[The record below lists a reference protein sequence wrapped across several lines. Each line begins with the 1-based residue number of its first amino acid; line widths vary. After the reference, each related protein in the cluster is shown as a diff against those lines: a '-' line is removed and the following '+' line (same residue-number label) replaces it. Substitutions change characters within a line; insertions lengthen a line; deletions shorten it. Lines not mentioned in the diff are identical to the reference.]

1 MAEINVKS
9 PQLKDRDVST
19 YRVVAKVS
27 FGTGAGC
34 VCASAIDIAGLTI
47 TACGTGVILA
57 GFEAASDIS
66 LDSTRAGGLN
76 VLKTGTL
83 VAGTAAEL
91 HNGPATA
98 VISGT
103 AGSRVVTYVFTNMD
117 STSDSVVDGEIEFI
131 LPIKQKDF

>member
-1 MAEINVKS
+1 MAEIVMKS
-9 PQLKDRDVST
+9 PQLKQRNLDT
-19 YRVVAKVS
+19 YKFVAKVS

-34 VCASAIDIAGLTI
+34 TCASAIDIGGLTI

-57 GFEAASDIS
+57 GFEAEAGVS
-66 LDSTRAGGLN
+66 LDSSRAGGLN

-103 AGSRVVTYVFTNMD
+103 AGSRVVTYVFTSMAS
-117 STSDSVVDGEIEFI
+117 STDSVVDGEFEFV